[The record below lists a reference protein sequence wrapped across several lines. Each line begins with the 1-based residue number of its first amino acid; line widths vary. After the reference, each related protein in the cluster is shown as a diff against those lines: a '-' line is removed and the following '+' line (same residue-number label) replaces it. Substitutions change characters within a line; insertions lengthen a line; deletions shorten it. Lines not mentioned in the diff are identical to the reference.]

1 MSSDHHTLL
10 FSPSPTPPHPVDLPA
25 HISRHYIP
33 TPLGTLE
40 LLSAQPSP
48 STSSTPTSYK
58 KAILFQHGG
67 FGHAAVWLPFLSFFP
82 QHGYPCYAISM
93 RGHGASWKPSFF
105 NLVWRYGKGSMAQD
119 LKAGVEFVRQFE
131 AEKRGGEIPEEDLVL
146 VGHSAGGGLAQW
158 FLSEG
163 MGSVGGLVILAGF
176 PNSGG

>member
-1 MSSDHHTLL
+1 
-10 FSPSPTPPHPVDLPA
+10 
-25 HISRHYIP
+25 
-33 TPLGTLE
+33 
-40 LLSAQPSP
+40 
-48 STSSTPTSYK
+48 
-58 KAILFQHGG
+58 
-67 FGHAAVWLPFLSFFP
+67 
-82 QHGYPCYAISM
+82 
-93 RGHGASWKPSFF
+93 
-105 NLVWRYGKGSMAQD
+105 MAQD